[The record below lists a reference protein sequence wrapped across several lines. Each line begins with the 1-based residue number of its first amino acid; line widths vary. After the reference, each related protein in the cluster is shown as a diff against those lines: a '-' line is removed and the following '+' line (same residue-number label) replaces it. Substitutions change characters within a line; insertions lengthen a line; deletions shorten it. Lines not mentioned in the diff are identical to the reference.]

1 MISLQSGASGADKTV
16 RRIRLTAR
24 EEPSADIFAE
34 ILGRDRRL
42 TFFVTHRG
50 SHMNCS
56 KHILRRFP
64 ETAVA
69 PVVDQL
75 QARVEELQAEV
86 AKLRVKL
93 CEAAAAE

>member
-1 MISLQSGASGADKTV
+1 MISLQSGASV
-16 RRIRLTAR
+16 RRQNREANQIDAR